1 MPEVIV
7 KSKVELKPPRDLK
20 IYRLRSVKSDRE
32 AIRTIGGRFGL
43 RAELEHGS
51 FTEDASTIAYT
62 EAPWTMKLFRPS
74 GGWKYRNDRL
84 WQVDDGQANLRLED
98 AEAFRLALELLVKFK
113 LVSEKEVHPLRV
125 ARLRVAHSER
135 GKLEN
140 NERVIDVGVCYE
152 RVVDGL
158 PVEGPGGKTVVYL
171 NHERELTGVDHLWH
185 EIEKVYEPVKALR
198 PVEYAIGEVRR
209 RYPEKGPGRVEVT
222 GIRLGYF
229 EMNWNHVQEYLQPA
243 YVVFVRLV
251 SQDERI
257 QVPSVLV
264 FPAAE
269 NSVGVIEPEPRPQI
283 RQTARVKQ

>member
-1 MPEVIV
+1 MPEVTV
-7 KSKVELKPPRDLK
+7 KSKFEQKPPRDLK

-32 AIRTIGGRFGL
+32 AIRTIGSRFGL
-43 RAELEHGS
+43 HSDLEHGS
-51 FTEDASTIAYT
+51 FTEDASLIAYT
-62 EAPWTMKLFRPS
+62 EASWTIKLFRPS
-74 GGWKYRNDRL
+74 GGWKYRNARL

-98 AEAFRLALELLVKFK
+98 AEAFRLALEYISKNK
-113 LVSEKEVHPLRV
+113 LAAEKEVHPLRV

-140 NERVIDVGVCYE
+140 NERIIDVGICYE

-171 NHERELTGVDHLWH
+171 NHARELTGVDHLWH
-185 EIEKVYEPVKALR
+185 EIEKVHEPVKALR
-198 PVEYAIGEVRR
+198 PVEYANEQVRR
-209 RYPEKGPGRVEVT
+209 RYHEKGPGRVEVT
-222 GIRLGYF
+222 SIRLGYF

-257 QVPSVLV
+257 QAPSVLA

-269 NSVGVIEPEPRPQI
+269 NSVGVIEPEPRPPI
-283 RQTARVKQ
+283 RQTARLKQ